1 MCRRV
6 GSWPTGELSR
16 HLPPQHGAH
25 HRQDFQGQQARRP
38 SCPAAHGIRADLES
52 QDCQGARPRN
62 PGHTACPR
70 RRGDR
75 MKRREFITL
84 LGGAAAWPIAAR
96 AQQPTKTLKVGT
108 VAGTP
113 KSSPQWV
120 AFERRMVE
128 LGYQE
133 GRNFSFDFLQA
144 ASADEYEALYRK
156 LAARE
161 PDVILAIGPE
171 IGLKSA
177 LAVTRTV
184 PIVMIAIDYDPLARG
199 YVTSLARPSGNITG
213 VVFQQIELAAKR
225 VQLIKDGFP
234 DRLAATMFWDKL
246 SADQWE
252 AARSTA
258 AKLGLQLSGIEL
270 REPPY
275 DYEAALDQA
284 PLDYR
289 GMLIVPT
296 SPSFFRDRARL
307 ADFAL
312 RHRILSMFVFR
323 EWVDAGG
330 LLRYGPSITALF
342 GRVAEF
348 VDRLARG
355 AKPADLPIEQPTKF
369 EMVVNLKTARA
380 IGIDLPTAILLRA
393 DEVIE

>member
-1 MCRRV
+1 MR
-6 GSWPTGELSR
+6 
-16 HLPPQHGAH
+16 
-25 HRQDFQGQQARRP
+25 
-38 SCPAAHGIRADLES
+38 
-52 QDCQGARPRN
+52 
-62 PGHTACPR
+62 
-70 RRGDR
+70 
-75 MKRREFITL
+75 RREFIAL
-84 LGGAAAWPIAAR
+84 LGGAAAWPVAAH
-96 AQQPTKTLKVGT
+96 AQQPPKLLRVGT

-120 AFERRMVE
+120 AFQRRMGE

-133 GRNFSFDFLQA
+133 GKNFSFDFLQA
-144 ASADEYEALYRK
+144 ASADEYEVLYRK
-156 LAARE
+156 LAVHM

-177 LAVTRTV
+177 LAITRTS
-184 PIVMIAIDYDPLARG
+184 PILMIAIDYDPLARG
-199 YVTSLARPSGNITG
+199 YVTSLARPSGNVTG

-225 VQLIKDGFP
+225 IQLIKDSFP
-234 DRLAATMFWDKL
+234 DRPAATMFWDEL

-252 AARSTA
+252 AARNSA
-258 AKLGLQLSGIEL
+258 AMLGLHLSGVEL
-270 REPPY
+270 RQPLY
-275 DYEAALDQA
+275 DYEAAIEQA
-284 PLDYR
+284 PPDHR

-312 RHRILSMFVFR
+312 RQRILSMFVFR

-330 LLRYGPSITALF
+330 LLCYGPSITALF

-348 VDRLARG
+348 VDLIARG

-369 EMVVNLKTARA
+369 EMVVNLKTAKA

>member
-1 MCRRV
+1 M
-6 GSWPTGELSR
+6 
-16 HLPPQHGAH
+16 
-25 HRQDFQGQQARRP
+25 F
-38 SCPAAHGIRADLES
+38 DL
-52 QDCQGARPRN
+52 
-62 PGHTACPR
+62 R
-70 RRGDR
+70 RRD
-75 MKRREFITL
+75 FVTL
-84 LGGAAAWPIAAR
+84 LGGVAAWPLAAR

-108 VAGTP
+108 VAGNP
-113 KSSPQWV
+113 RSSPQWV

-144 ASADEYEALYRK
+144 ANADEYEALYLK
-156 LAARE
+156 LASRE

-199 YVTSLARPSGNITG
+199 YITSLARPSGNITG

-225 VQLIKDGFP
+225 IQLIKDGFP

-275 DYEAALDQA
+275 DYEAALDQS
-284 PLDYR
+284 PLDHR

-323 EWVDAGG
+323 EWVHAGG
-330 LLRYGPSITALF
+330 LLCYGPSITALF

-348 VDRLARG
+348 VDRMARG

-380 IGIDLPTAILLRA
+380 
-393 DEVIE
+393 

>member
-1 MCRRV
+1 
-6 GSWPTGELSR
+6 
-16 HLPPQHGAH
+16 
-25 HRQDFQGQQARRP
+25 
-38 SCPAAHGIRADLES
+38 
-52 QDCQGARPRN
+52 
-62 PGHTACPR
+62 
-70 RRGDR
+70 

-84 LGGAAAWPIAAR
+84 LGGAAATWPLVAR
-96 AQQPTKTLKVGT
+96 AQQPTKMLRVGT

-120 AFERRMVE
+120 AFERRMGE

-133 GRNFSFDFLQA
+133 GKNFSFDFLQA
-144 ASADEYEALYRK
+144 ASADEYELLYRK
-156 LAARE
+156 LAANA

-171 IGLKSA
+171 IGLRSA
-177 LAVTRTV
+177 LAATRTL

-199 YVTSLARPSGNITG
+199 YVTSLARPSGNVTG

-225 VQLIKDGFP
+225 IQLIKDGFS
-234 DRLAATMFWDKL
+234 DRPAATMFWDQL

-258 AKLGLQLSGIEL
+258 GMLGLQLFGIEL
-270 REPPY
+270 RELPY
-275 DYEAALDQA
+275 DYEAALRKA
-284 PLDYR
+284 PLDHR
-289 GMLIVPT
+289 GLLIVPT

-312 RHRILSMFVFR
+312 QHRLLSMFVFR

-330 LLRYGPSITALF
+330 LLSYGPSITALF
-342 GRVAEF
+342 ARVAEF
-348 VDRLARG
+348 VDRIARG
-355 AKPADLPIEQPTKF
+355 ATPSDLPIEQPTKF
-369 EMVVNLKTARA
+369 EMVVNLKTAKA